1 MGHFTA
7 LPRHCPKPTAV
18 VPRPQPDLF
27 FSKYEAQ
34 PRRYRHPTRIATA
47 MLPRPQLQKHF
58 THIKAH
64 GLLMFDLMLAPA
76 WLHHDKESHVGMHS
90 RHGCCLR
97 CLSCR
102 CSFLFPRS
110 LHHRSGQLPFLVCL
124 MRLHNKVKLVL
135 LRNLAIPRALGIS
148 SLQNWA
154 MLSRSYRGA
163 TAKLPRNQCHS
174 CLVCHCFTAMSS
186 IAVFSMLWGGLG
198 MILGGLGM
206 GLAGDAKLK
215 RSSNMGSSISRHE
228 ARYKA

>member
-1 MGHFTA
+1 MFLNTCCDKVRPTRVTSRLYRGTA
-7 LPRHCPKPTAV
+7 QNLPPWYRDHS
-18 VPRPQPDLF
+18 QND

-124 MRLHNKVKLVL
+124 MRLHNMVKLVL
-135 LRNLAIPRALGIS
+135 LRNLAIPRV
-148 SLQNWA
+148 Q
-154 MLSRSYRGA
+154 
-163 TAKLPRNQCHS
+163 
-174 CLVCHCFTAMSS
+174 
-186 IAVFSMLWGGLG
+186 
-198 MILGGLGM
+198 
-206 GLAGDAKLK
+206 
-215 RSSNMGSSISRHE
+215 
-228 ARYKA
+228 